1 MAPLFKGVSAK
12 TPANSQ
18 QGSTALESLPA
29 DLRGHRS
36 IIYDLFELYQDEVRG
51 MNGFDLLDLVFHI
64 WTQVLIVA
72 PKLCPMP
79 RLSHMDAGV
88 SQRVLR
94 CRVWAAEPYAAQQ
107 SYLYAD
113 LSML

>member
-64 WTQVLIVA
+64 WTQVCA
-72 PKLCPMP
+72 
-79 RLSHMDAGV
+79 SV
-88 SQRVLR
+88 SLW
-94 CRVWAAEPYAAQQ
+94 CRVWGAEPHAAQQ
-107 SYLYAD
+107 FNLYAD
-113 LSML
+113 FVDALMLAAKTSD

>member
-64 WTQVLIVA
+64 WTQVCA
-72 PKLCPMP
+72 
-79 RLSHMDAGV
+79 SV
-88 SQRVLR
+88 SLR
-94 CRVWAAEPYAAQQ
+94 CRVWGAEPHAAQQ
-107 SYLYAD
+107 SNLYAD
-113 LSML
+113 FVDALMLAAKTSD

>member
-12 TPANSQ
+12 TPASSQ

-64 WTQVLIVA
+64 WTQVCASVS
-72 PKLCPMP
+72 C
-79 RLSHMDAGV
+79 GV
-88 SQRVLR
+88 GCGVRNRMLHSNPI
-94 CRVWAAEPYAAQQ
+94 CTPI
-107 SYLYAD
+107 

>member
-51 MNGFDLLDLVFHI
+51 VNGFDLLDLVFHI
-64 WTQVLIVA
+64 WTQV
-72 PKLCPMP
+72 KLTSEVDILYL
-79 RLSHMDAGV
+79 RLLVFHIWTQV
-88 SQRVLR
+88 
-94 CRVWAAEPYAAQQ
+94 
-107 SYLYAD
+107 
-113 LSML
+113 

>member
-1 MAPLFKGVSAK
+1 MDAGLCAVTKCSSFTYISA
-12 TPANSQ
+12 
-18 QGSTALESLPA
+18 
-29 DLRGHRS
+29 
-36 IIYDLFELYQDEVRG
+36 
-51 MNGFDLLDLVFHI
+51 
-64 WTQVLIVA
+64 
-72 PKLCPMP
+72 

>member
-12 TPANSQ
+12 TPASSQ
-18 QGSTALESLPA
+18 QASTALESLPA

-64 WTQVLIVA
+64 WTQVCASVS
-72 PKLCPMP
+72 CGVGCGS
-79 RLSHMDAGV
+79 RNHMLHSDPICTPIF
-88 SQRVLR
+88 L
-94 CRVWAAEPYAAQQ
+94 
-107 SYLYAD
+107 
-113 LSML
+113 ML

>member
-51 MNGFDLLDLVFHI
+51 VNGFDLLDLVFHI
-64 WTQVLIVA
+64 WTQVF
-72 PKLCPMP
+72 PGPSP
-79 RLSHMDAGV
+79 
-88 SQRVLR
+88 
-94 CRVWAAEPYAAQQ
+94 Q
-107 SYLYAD
+107 SLYARFWLLVNPFSLLYTAEHSYENALQAWFTRD
-113 LSML
+113 YLSYMYS